1 MERLRKNWIAIF
13 ALAISI
19 FITSITLIPLTI
31 YKSKLAFWGNTVVKL
46 RIKFEG
52 CACGLDYPQYV
63 VDSVLYSDFDKNG
76 YYNKNVY
83 LHTTL
88 KKHENLLEM
97 KQASGC
103 YYWVITGKM
112 QSNEYG
118 MHQVVIEDIER
129 FLHKNCAQ

>member
-1 MERLRKNWIAIF
+1 MERLRKYWIAIF

-31 YKSKLAFWGNTVVKL
+31 YKRKLEFRGNTAVKL

-52 CACGLDYPQYV
+52 CACGLDYLQYV
-63 VDSVLYSDFDKNG
+63 VDSVLYSDSDKNG

-83 LHTTL
+83 LETTL
-88 KKHENLLEM
+88 RKHENLLEM
-97 KQASGC
+97 NHASGC

-112 QSNEYG
+112 QNNEYG

-129 FLHKNCAQ
+129 FVHTNCAQ

>member
-1 MERLRKNWIAIF
+1 MERLRKYWIAIF

-31 YKSKLAFWGNTVVKL
+31 YKRKLEFRGNTAVKL
-46 RIKFEG
+46 RIKLEG
-52 CACGLDYPQYV
+52 CACGLDYLQYV
-63 VDSVLYSDFDKNG
+63 VDSVLYSDSDKNG

-83 LHTTL
+83 LETTL
-88 KKHENLLEM
+88 RKHENLLEM
-97 KQASGC
+97 NQASGC

-112 QSNEYG
+112 QNNEYG

-129 FLHKNCAQ
+129 FVHTNCAQ